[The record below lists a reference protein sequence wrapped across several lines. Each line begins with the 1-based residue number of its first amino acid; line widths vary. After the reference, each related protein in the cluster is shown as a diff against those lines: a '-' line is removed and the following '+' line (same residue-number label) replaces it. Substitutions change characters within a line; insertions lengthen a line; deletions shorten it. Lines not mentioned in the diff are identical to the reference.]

1 MDKILLLH
9 GANLNF
15 LGKRNAS
22 HYGTLTLEDIIKI
35 TKAEAAKFN
44 LEVIAYQS
52 NHEGYLIDK
61 LQAEASNCMG
71 LIINPGAFTHYS
83 YALYDAL
90 LDAALPSVEV
100 HLSNIK
106 EREDWRK
113 KSVTAQACIKI
124 ISGKKEDGYK
134 DAVKI
139 LAECLNNADY

>member
-15 LGKRNAS
+15 LGRRNTEY
-22 HYGTLTLEDIIKI
+22 YGTLTLADIIEV
-35 TKAEAAKFN
+35 TTAEATKFN

-61 LQAEASNCMG
+61 LQAESSNCKG
-71 LIINPGAFTHYS
+71 IIINPGAFTHYS
-83 YALYDAL
+83 YALHDAL
-90 LDAALPSVEV
+90 LDSALPSIEV

-124 ISGKKEDGYK
+124 ISGKKEEGYK
-134 DAVKI
+134 DAIKI
-139 LAECLNNADY
+139 LAEYLNNVNY

>member
-15 LGKRNAS
+15 LGRRNVS
-22 HYGTLTLEDIIKI
+22 HYGTLTLEDIINV
-35 TKAEAAKFN
+35 TEAEAAKFN

-52 NHEGYLIDK
+52 NHEGDLIDK
-61 LQAEASNCMG
+61 LQSEASNCVG

-90 LDAALPSVEV
+90 LDVALPSVEV

-139 LAECLNNADY
+139 LAEYLNNADY